1 MAIKS
6 QSKPTEEAMKEK
18 ANLARAYIL
27 IALHFAGSG
36 HSGGSLSV
44 IDIETVL
51 YNSILKHDPADSF
64 WAGRDRLFVS
74 CQHKCPAQYAALGMA
89 GYFPIKDFLIGLR
102 AIGTPFQG
110 HPDWLKLPGIEMSG
124 GSLGQG
130 MGVAVGSALA
140 AKLNG
145 ESHRIYCITSD
156 GEQQE
161 GSVWE
166 AYMSAAH
173 YKLDNLCAILDVN
186 GLQIDGKTCEVMN
199 IEPITDKY
207 RAFGW
212 HVIDID
218 GHNIDALLAA
228 FEEAKKIKGKP
239 TMIVARTL
247 KGKGVS
253 FMEGVVDWHGK
264 SPKLEE
270 LKIALKELGHEELL
284 TEDLIKEAG
293 AVRENIAKKYGNLI
307 PADERPY
314 WWNSGENM
322 KVKMS
327 PTRAGFGASLARIGS
342 DERIVC
348 LGADIS
354 SSICIYDFCKNNPE
368 RKNRFL
374 SMGIAEQNMTVVAA
388 GLAKEGKI
396 PVIGSYGVFVTG
408 RNWDQLRTTICY
420 GNLNVKIAV
429 GHGGISVGPD
439 GATHQAL
446 EDLTLLTILPNM
458 KVVVPA
464 DSIEADKATE
474 EVVLRQV
481 GPCAV
486 RFAREATPIVTT
498 QNTPFILGK
507 ANIYRFRHEAENFID
522 AFECIVSDKYK
533 SEGESVCIIA
543 CGPMVPEA
551 LRAAFILKKERGIE
565 TRVINLHTLK
575 PIDADAIMAA
585 AKEIGKIITIE
596 EHQKGGVGNLI
607 AGIIAEA
614 GIPVKMKMIGMNDTF
629 GESGNPWELIWKY
642 GLAAEHVAEAAKKM
656 VEV

>member
-1 MAIKS
+1 MDS
-6 QSKPTEEAMKEK
+6 QIIEQK

-27 IALHFAGSG
+27 IALYFAGSG

-51 YNSILKHDPADSF
+51 YSSVLKHDPKNYS
-64 WAGRDRLFVS
+64 WPERDRLFVS
-74 CQHKCPAQYAALGMA
+74 CQHKCPAQYASLSMA
-89 GYFPIKDFLIGLR
+89 GYFPVKDFLIGLR
-102 AIGTPFQG
+102 LIGTPFQG
-110 HPDWLKLPGIEMSG
+110 HPDWLRLPGIEMSG

-145 ESHRIYCITSD
+145 EPHRIYCITSD

-166 AYMSAAH
+166 AAMSAAH

-218 GHNIDALLAA
+218 GHNIDALLNA

-239 TMIVARTL
+239 TMIIARTV

-270 LKIALKELGHEELL
+270 LRIALKELGHEELF
-284 TEDLIKEAG
+284 TEDLIKEAEQ
-293 AVRENIAKKYGNLI
+293 AHKSVAEKYGKLI
-307 PADERPY
+307 PVSERPY
-314 WWNSGENM
+314 WWNSAQNM

-327 PTRAGFGASLARIGS
+327 PTRMGFGAALARIGG

-354 SSICIYDFCKNNPE
+354 GSICIYDFCKNNPE
-368 RKNRFL
+368 RRARFL

-408 RNWDQLRTTICY
+408 RNWDQLRTTVCY

-439 GATHQAL
+439 GATHQSL
-446 EDLTLLTILPNM
+446 EDLTLLTVLPNM
-458 KVVVPA
+458 RVCVPC

-474 EVVLRQV
+474 EVVLRQT

-486 RFAREATPIVTT
+486 RFAREATPIVTKPE
-498 QNTPFILGK
+498 TPFVFGK
-507 ANIYRFRHEAENFID
+507 ANIYRFRGEAENFAD
-522 AFECIVSDKYK
+522 AFECAVSDKYK
-533 SEGESVCIIA
+533 SEGEKLCIIA

-551 LRAAFILKKERGIE
+551 LRAAYILKKEQGIE

-575 PIDADAIMAA
+575 PIDGEAIKAA
-585 AKEIGKIITIE
+585 AKEIGKIITVE

-607 AGIIAEA
+607 AGIIAQA
-614 GIPVKMKMIGMNDTF
+614 GIPVNMKMIGMNDTF

-642 GLAAEHVAEAAKKM
+642 GLAAENIAKAATD
-656 VEV
+656 VIRGVN

>member
-408 RNWDQLRTTICY
+408 RNWDQLRTTVCY

>member
-464 DSIEADKATE
+464 DSVEADKATE
-474 EVVLRQV
+474 EVVLRQI

>member
-1 MAIKS
+1 
-6 QSKPTEEAMKEK
+6 MKEK

-408 RNWDQLRTTICY
+408 RNWDQLRTTVCY

-486 RFAREATPIVTT
+486 RFTREATPIVTKPE
-498 QNTPFILGK
+498 TPFVFGK
-507 ANIYRFRHEAENFID
+507 ANIYRFRREAENFID
-522 AFECIVSDKYK
+522 AFECEVSDKYK
-533 SEGESVCIIA
+533 SESEQLCIIA
-543 CGPMVPEA
+543 CGPMTAEA
-551 LRAAFILKKERGIE
+551 LRAAYILKKEKGIE

-575 PIDADAIMAA
+575 PIDADAIKAA
-585 AKEIGKIITIE
+585 AKEIGKIITVE

-642 GLAAEHVAEAAKKM
+642 GLAAENV
-656 VEV
+656 VEESLKLVK